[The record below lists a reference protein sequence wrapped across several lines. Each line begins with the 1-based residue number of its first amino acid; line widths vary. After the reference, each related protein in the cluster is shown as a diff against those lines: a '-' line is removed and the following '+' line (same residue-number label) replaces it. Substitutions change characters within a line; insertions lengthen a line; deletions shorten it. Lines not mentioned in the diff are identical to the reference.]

1 KRNRGV
7 LSVATAASLAV
18 LISLGMALWQ
28 AKRARIEA
36 ERAHA
41 QTVQAETQ
49 AERAKSAVQF
59 LLGVF
64 APADPFARD
73 AASAVDLDQA
83 FRQALARVDTDF
95 APESLIALDLTR
107 EFGNILGK
115 RGEVEEAAKRLDAGI
130 GIARQ
135 RYPASADLA
144 LLLLTRGALHSQQG
158 EYAPARAVVEEG
170 VRLLRAKAERYPI
183 ELGEGLFLLANLD
196 LVDER
201 MDEAERH
208 AREADAL
215 HAEALPAGDFRH
227 AVARFNLGMLLRH
240 QRRNAEARPVL
251 EDAVR
256 LAEAARGPDAAGL
269 VYMLD
274 GLRGAAQALGDRD
287 AERAAAERMLAVA
300 ELHFEGDHPL
310 RADALTEAGN
320 IRLRS
325 GGDPEGERM
334 LREAAR
340 IFAVHGH
347 PYEARAW
354 RLLGMSLN
362 MHGEWARAL
371 SALDEGA
378 RACERIGAGY
388 AECLSAAAERVN
400 SLARLG
406 RGRDALAA
414 SVALDALIATEDT
427 HGPDT
432 GLMADEA
439 RAEAFAAN
447 GRRVEALALF
457 DALIAA
463 YSDRYGGEHRIVL
476 TLRERRDEVA
486 NQR

>member
-1 KRNRGV
+1 
-7 LSVATAASLAV
+7 
-18 LISLGMALWQ
+18 
-28 AKRARIEA
+28 
-36 ERAHA
+36 
-41 QTVQAETQ
+41 
-49 AERAKSAVQF
+49 
-59 LLGVF
+59 
-64 APADPFARD
+64 
-73 AASAVDLDQA
+73 
-83 FRQALARVDTDF
+83 
-95 APESLIALDLTR
+95 
-107 EFGNILGK
+107 
-115 RGEVEEAAKRLDAGI
+115 
-130 GIARQ
+130 
-135 RYPASADLA
+135 
-144 LLLLTRGALHSQQG
+144 
-158 EYAPARAVVEEG
+158 
-170 VRLLRAKAERYPI
+170 
-183 ELGEGLFLLANLD
+183 
-196 LVDER
+196 
-201 MDEAERH
+201 
-208 AREADAL
+208 
-215 HAEALPAGDFRH
+215 
-227 AVARFNLGMLLRH
+227 
-240 QRRNAEARPVL
+240 VL

-362 MHGEWARAL
+362 MHREWARAL

-406 RGRDALAA
+406 RGGDALAA
-414 SVALDALIATEDT
+414 SVALDALIATEGT